1 MAAPAVRVLEHEL
14 LVYRRSWRGSIFS
27 SFLNPVLFLAAMG
40 LGLGSLVDASAQAGT
55 STPGANAAALAGVS
69 YLAFLAPGLLA
80 STAMQTAA
88 GESTFPVMAG
98 LVWIKSFHGMTATPI
113 RPSDVVVGKLTY
125 IGIRLV
131 LVLSVFFGV
140 TVLFGAVA
148 GPESILA
155 IPAAV
160 LTGLAFAAP
169 IAAYS
174 ATQKDANGF
183 NALFRF
189 GVIPLF
195 LFSGTF
201 FPISQLPEHPA
212 GRGRADPALARRRPV
227 PVAGPRL
234 RGAAADGD
242 PPRLPRHDGHGGG
255 RGGPHHVPA
264 AAGEVRTGR

>member
-1 MAAPAVRVLEHEL
+1 VLEHEL
-14 LVYRRSWRGSIFS
+14 LVYRRAWRGSIFS
-27 SFLNPVLFLAAMG
+27 SFLSPVLFLAAMG
-40 LGLGSLVDASAQAGT
+40 LGLGSLVDAAGAAGET
-55 STPGANAAALAGVS
+55 GGAGGAALAGVS

-98 LVWIKSFHGMTATPI
+98 LVWVKSFHGMIATPI

-125 IGIRLV
+125 IGLRLL
-131 LVLSVFFGV
+131 LVIGAFFVV
-140 TVLFGAVA
+140 TVLFGAVT
-148 GPESILA
+148 GPGAILTV
-155 IPAAV
+155 PAAL

-174 ATQKDANGF
+174 ATQRDADGF

-201 FPISQLPEHPA
+201 FPISQLPEILQVVAVLTPLWH
-212 GRGRADPALARRRPV
+212 GVDLCRSLALGTVEPMVAAIHVAYLGTMTAVGVAAALVTFRRRLV
-227 PVAGPRL
+227 K
-234 RGAAADGD
+234 
-242 PPRLPRHDGHGGG
+242 
-255 RGGPHHVPA
+255 
-264 AAGEVRTGR
+264 

>member
-14 LVYRRSWRGSIFS
+14 LVYRRAWRGSIFS
-27 SFLNPVLFLAAMG
+27 SFLSPVLFLAAMG
-40 LGLGSLVDASAQAGT
+40 LGLGSLVDAAGAAGGT
-55 STPGANAAALAGVS
+55 GGAGGAALAGVS

-98 LVWIKSFHGMTATPI
+98 LVWVKSFHGMIATPI

-125 IGIRLV
+125 IGLRLL
-131 LVLSVFFGV
+131 LVIGAFFVV
-140 TVLFGAVA
+140 TVLFGAVT
-148 GPESILA
+148 GPGAILTV
-155 IPAAV
+155 PAAL

-174 ATQKDANGF
+174 ATQRDADGF

-201 FPISQLPEHPA
+201 FPISQLPEILQVVAVLTPLWH
-212 GRGRADPALARRRPV
+212 GVDLCRSLALGTVEPMVAAIHVAYLGTMTAVGVAAALVTFRRRLV
-227 PVAGPRL
+227 K
-234 RGAAADGD
+234 
-242 PPRLPRHDGHGGG
+242 
-255 RGGPHHVPA
+255 
-264 AAGEVRTGR
+264 

>member
-1 MAAPAVRVLEHEL
+1 VAAPAVRVLEHEL
-14 LVYRRSWRGSIFS
+14 LVYRRAWRGSIFS
-27 SFLNPVLFLAAMG
+27 SFLSPVLFLAAMG
-40 LGLGSLVDASAQAGT
+40 LGLGSLVDAAGAAGET
-55 STPGANAAALAGVS
+55 GGAGGAALAGVS

-98 LVWIKSFHGMTATPI
+98 LVWVKSFHGMIATPI

-125 IGIRLV
+125 IGLRLL
-131 LVLSVFFGV
+131 LVIGAFFVV
-140 TVLFGAVA
+140 TVLFGAVT
-148 GPESILA
+148 GPGAILTV
-155 IPAAV
+155 PAAL

-174 ATQKDANGF
+174 ATQRDADGF

-201 FPISQLPEHPA
+201 FPISQLPEILQVVAVLTPLWH
-212 GRGRADPALARRRPV
+212 GVDLCRSLALGTVEPMVAAIHVAYLGTMTAVGVAAALVTFRRRLV
-227 PVAGPRL
+227 K
-234 RGAAADGD
+234 
-242 PPRLPRHDGHGGG
+242 
-255 RGGPHHVPA
+255 
-264 AAGEVRTGR
+264 

>member
-14 LVYRRSWRGSIFS
+14 LVYRRVWRGSIFS
-27 SFLNPVLFLAAMG
+27 SFLSPVLFLAAMG
-40 LGLGSLVDASAQAGT
+40 LGLGSLVDAGGRAGAG
-55 STPGANAAALAGVS
+55 GASGAALAGVS

-98 LVWIKSFHGMTATPI
+98 LVWVKSFHGMTATPI
-113 RPSDVVVGKLTY
+113 RPSDVVIGKLAY
-125 IGIRLV
+125 IGLRLL
-131 LVLSVFFGV
+131 LVVGAFFLV
-140 TVLFGAVA
+140 TVLFGAVT
-148 GPESILA
+148 GPGAILA
-155 IPAAV
+155 VPAAL

-174 ATQKDANGF
+174 ATQRDTNGF

-201 FPISQLPEHPA
+201 FPIEQLPGILQPVAYVTPLWHGVDLCRSLA
-212 GRGRADPALARRRPV
+212 LGTVDPVLALVHVAYLGTMTALGVAAAFVAFRRRLV
-227 PVAGPRL
+227 K
-234 RGAAADGD
+234 
-242 PPRLPRHDGHGGG
+242 
-255 RGGPHHVPA
+255 
-264 AAGEVRTGR
+264 

>member
-14 LVYRRSWRGSIFS
+14 LVYRRAWRGSLFS
-27 SFLNPVLFLAAMG
+27 SFLSPVLFLTAMG
-40 LGLGSLVDASAQAGT
+40 LGLGSLVDANAAAGS
-55 STPGANAAALAGVS
+55 STDAANAAALAGVS

-98 LVWIKSFHGMTATPI
+98 LVWVKSFHGMTATPI
-113 RPSDVVVGKLTY
+113 RPSDVVIGKLTY
-125 IGIRLV
+125 IGLRLL
-131 LVLSVFFGV
+131 LVLSVFFAV
-140 TVLFGAVA
+140 TVLFGAVT
-148 GPESILA
+148 GPAAILA
-155 IPAAV
+155 VPAAL

-174 ATQKDANGF
+174 ATQRDGNGF

-201 FPISQLPEHPA
+201 FPISQLPEILQVVAVLTPLWHGVDLCRSLALGTAEPLLTAIHVLYLGTMA
-212 GRGRADPALARRRPV
+212 GVGVAAAFVTFRRRLV
-227 PVAGPRL
+227 K
-234 RGAAADGD
+234 
-242 PPRLPRHDGHGGG
+242 
-255 RGGPHHVPA
+255 
-264 AAGEVRTGR
+264 